1 MRAYLKRCK
10 GHKRYWECEKCIQ
23 KGEQI
28 VVKEIVK
35 NLAVVP
41 TLSTKKQRTAEKSDD
56 ERERGGGSQQYHD
69 RKKKKRVVELKKKTI
84 FNCGK

>member
-56 ERERGGGSQQYHD
+56 ERERRRESTIP
-69 RKKKKRVVELKKKTI
+69 RPEKKELW
-84 FNCGK
+84 N